1 MSRYPFKDKADEFMD
16 TRRGCITDV
25 SWKNQDRRFRRIERD
40 MIVLKDQG
48 KLSTLSPKQ
57 MTENDIKEFI
67 LYRKS
72 RRVGASDLNHDIS
85 ALDQLLTF
93 SGNTAVQNCLRRN
106 PGLKPV
112 QKQVR
117 LEPLPETTY
126 EEILELYETL
136 DHDDFA
142 KVRAF
147 TMVLMYIGTG
157 ARNKELRLA
166 DISDV
171 DTERWTIHFIHVK
184 GEDSYG
190 VERTV
195 PIPVELRPVVE
206 QYLFD
211 RAVWLRAHRASS
223 KALFFTMGGDCG
235 HMSSNSVRR
244 VKSVVEK
251 EIGKSFELRDCR
263 RAYGQFYINKGLELE
278 DVSVLM
284 GHGTTKTT
292 ELYYCRKRES
302 VVIEKAKDLW

>member
-1 MSRYPFKDKADEFMD
+1 
-16 TRRGCITDV
+16 
-25 SWKNQDRRFRRIERD
+25 
-40 MIVLKDQG
+40 
-48 KLSTLSPKQ
+48 
-57 MTENDIKEFI
+57 
-67 LYRKS
+67 
-72 RRVGASDLNHDIS
+72 
-85 ALDQLLTF
+85 
-93 SGNTAVQNCLRRN
+93 
-106 PGLKPV
+106 
-112 QKQVR
+112 
-117 LEPLPETTY
+117 
-126 EEILELYETL
+126 
-136 DHDDFA
+136 
-142 KVRAF
+142 
-147 TMVLMYIGTG
+147 MVLMYIGTG

-166 DISDV
+166 DVSDV
-171 DTERWTIHFIHVK
+171 DTERWTIHFVHVK

-211 RAVWLRAHRASS
+211 RAVWLRAHKASS